1 MKRLTGVVVSA
12 ALLTTAA
19 VAAEKEVTFKV
30 RSDAEGDFVCLHV
43 PFDLM
48 ADQKIAQVVKDKGY
62 DSMTNPQVI
71 TSGPNM
77 FVCGLVNVK

>member
-1 MKRLTGVVVSA
+1 MKRLAGVVVSVV
-12 ALLTTAA
+12 LMTTAA

-30 RSDAEGDFVCLHV
+30 QSDAEGDFVCLHV

-62 DSMTNPQVI
+62 DSMNNPQVI

>member
-1 MKRLTGVVVSA
+1 MKRLAGVVVSVV
-12 ALLTTAA
+12 LMTTAA

-30 RSDAEGDFVCLHV
+30 QSDAEGDFVCLHV

-62 DSMTNPQVI
+62 DSMTNPQVL

>member
-1 MKRLTGVVVSA
+1 
-12 ALLTTAA
+12 
-19 VAAEKEVTFKV
+19 
-30 RSDAEGDFVCLHV
+30 
-43 PFDLM
+43 M